1 MDEKNDAKLDCTFD
15 YKLIYIFRIN
25 DKKHEG
31 SLKIGDATVHTY
43 KSMDE
48 LSPNCHELNYAANQ
62 RIGEYTST
70 AGIDYDLLYT
80 ELAVKTNDK
89 GEKKAFRDYD
99 VHEVLKR
106 SGIKN
111 RFFDTNKTQNEWFET
126 DLETA
131 KKAIACVK
139 EGRTSLNSNEISID
153 RNPIVFRPEQED
165 AIKKTVK
172 RFKTSDHM
180 LWNAKM
186 RFGKTLSALQVI
198 KEMNFQKTIIIT
210 HRPVVED
217 GWYKDFQKI
226 FFNTEYQFGS
236 KIFGE
241 KSIKTLVENE
251 KPFVYFASLQDLR
264 GSSVVGGDF
273 NKNDEIFSIDWDLVI
288 VDEAHEGTQ
297 TVLGKKVIDL
307 LKNHNP
313 DRTPKVLDLSGTP
326 FNLLSNFKEEEIY
339 TWDYI
344 MEQEAK
350 QDWALKHFGDSNPY
364 EELPKMNIYTYH
376 LEKSIIGFYDIE
388 DKAFNFKEF
397 FRTWTGEVKSDGRH
411 MPDNAKIGDFVHED
425 AINSF
430 LNLISKESDSS
441 NYPFSTEEHRNL
453 FKHTLWVLP
462 GVKEAKALSCLLEKH
477 PVFNNFK
484 VVNVAGDGDEEIDTS
499 NALEAVRNAINNNE
513 YTITLSCGRL
523 TTGVT
528 VPEWTAV
535 LMLAGSYSTAASQYL
550 QTIFRVQSPAN
561 IEGKMKDN
569 CYVFDFAPDRTLKMI
584 AESVHISATFKSRLN
599 NSINDEVQLGKFLN
613 FCPVVSIDGSQVKE
627 FRVGMLLQE
636 LKKAYIERVVKNGF
650 DDTRLY
656 NDELLKLDDVD
667 ISEFEKL
674 KKSIGNSVPGSR
686 VNNIEINAEGFN
698 NEEYERLEELQQKP
712 KKELSEEEKKK
723 LEEIKK
729 KKDNRAKAI
738 NILRAISIRMPLLVY
753 GMDVDFDT
761 EINLDTFVNKVDDS
775 SWEEFMPKGVSKAT
789 FKKFTKYYDKNMF
802 IACARRIR
810 SIAKNADDLEPR
822 ERVEK
827 IAEFFSTFKN
837 PDKETVLTPW
847 RVVNLHMAQTLGG
860 YCFYDKEYENEIDIP
875 RFVDNGQV
883 TKDTLA
889 NPDANILE
897 INSKTGLYPLYV
909 TYSIYQNKCGNRE
922 LSFEEK
928 QKIWDE
934 VVNDNIYVICK
945 TPMAKAITQRTLLGY
960 RNGKINAHAFD
971 DLVNQMKEKQAQLVQ
986 KIKSPSFW
994 NKGGVEMKFNAIVG
1008 NPPYQIETAKHQSKT
1023 NGQASQTNVFQYFQI
1038 TSDLISDGY
1047 VSLIYPG
1054 VRWIHRSGKGMEH
1067 FGLNQINDKR
1077 LEKLIFYPNANMV
1090 FKEVA
1095 IPDGITI
1102 VLKDMKKDS
1111 NIFLYEYKE
1120 GNSILRVQKHFPGDE
1135 LLSLNPA
1142 NEVILDKVDTF
1153 VRKNKLSYLHDRI
1166 LSQKLFG
1173 IESDFVEKNPDKV
1186 KLYSKDM
1193 KVNFDKDVLLFAN
1206 HKAGKS
1212 GRSMWFVVD
1221 KRYIPCN
1228 RNLISEWQVVVSSA
1242 NAGGQKRDNQLEII
1256 DNHSAFGRSRVALA
1270 TFKTENEAKNFYN
1283 YVKTSVIKFLFLM
1296 TDESLNSLGKRVPDL
1311 KNYDSSSFVSF
1322 DKELDGQ
1329 LKALIGLT
1337 DDEFHYI
1344 QSKVRK

>member
-1 MDEKNDAKLDCTFD
+1 MDEKNDTKLYSTFD

-31 SLKIGDATVHTY
+31 SLKIGDATVHTS

-70 AGIDYDLLYT
+70 AGIVYDLLYT

-241 KSIKTLVENE
+241 KSIKTLVENG

-326 FNLLSNFKEEEIY
+326 FNLLSNFKGEEIY

-350 QDWALKHFGDSNPY
+350 QDWASNHFGDSNPY

-376 LEKSIIGFYDIE
+376 LEKSIVGFYDIE

-397 FRTWTGEVKSDGRH
+397 FRTWTGDVKSDGRH
-411 MPDNAKIGDFVHED
+411 MPDNAKIVDFVHED

-462 GVKEAKALSCLLEKH
+462 GVKEAKALSYLLERH

-484 VVNVAGDGDEEIDTS
+484 VVNVAGDGDEEIDTT

-584 AESVHISATFKSRLN
+584 AESVHISATSKSRLN
-599 NSINDEVQLGKFLN
+599 NPINDEVQLGKFLN

-656 NDELLKLDDVD
+656 NDELLKLDDMD
-667 ISEFEKL
+667 ISEFVLL

-698 NEEYERLEELQQKP
+698 NEDYERLEELQQKP
-712 KKELSEEEKKK
+712 KKELSEDEKKE
-723 LEEIKK
+723 LEEIRK

-761 EINLDTFVNKVDDS
+761 EINLDTFVNNVDNS
-775 SWEEFMPKGVSKAT
+775 SWEEFMPKGVSKDL

-810 SIAKNADDLEPR
+810 SIAKNADNLEPR

-827 IAEFFSTFKN
+827 IAELFSTFKN

-860 YCFYDKEYENEIDIP
+860 YCFYDKEYEKEIDIP

-909 TYSIYQNKCGNRE
+909 TYSIYQNKCGDRE

-934 VVNDNIYVICK
+934 VVNNNIYVICK

-1008 NPPYQIETAKHQSKT
+1008 NPPYQGKNHQ
-1023 NGQASQTNVFQYFQI
+1023 QVYPDFYL
-1038 TSDLISDGY
+1038 TSIKIGDI
-1047 VSLIYPG
+1047 VSLIFPISWQGPKSANNLSSINKTEFKSDKQIVFIDNRQNIFPG
-1054 VRWIHRSGKGMEH
+1054 ISGAEWVNIILWRRGYDNLLDGAQH
-1067 FGLNQINDKR
+1067 LLNNGKDEKIVKLLCQKNE
-1077 LEKLIFYPNANMV
+1077 LEKP
-1090 FKEVA
+1090 KEIKQLA
-1095 IPDGITI
+1095 KI
-1102 VLKDMKKDS
+1102 VS
-1111 NIFLYEYKE
+1111 C
-1120 GNSILRVQKHFPGDE
+1120 SP
-1135 LLSLNPA
+1135 
-1142 NEVILDKVDTF
+1142 
-1153 VRKNKLSYLHDRI
+1153 
-1166 LSQKLFG
+1166 
-1173 IESDFVEKNPDKV
+1173 
-1186 KLYSKDM
+1186 
-1193 KVNFDKDVLLFAN
+1193 
-1206 HKAGKS
+1206 
-1212 GRSMWFVVD
+1212 
-1221 KRYIPCN
+1221 
-1228 RNLISEWQVVVSSA
+1228 
-1242 NAGGQKRDNQLEII
+1242 
-1256 DNHSAFGRSRVALA
+1256 
-1270 TFKTENEAKNFYN
+1270 
-1283 YVKTSVIKFLFLM
+1283 
-1296 TDESLNSLGKRVPDL
+1296 
-1311 KNYDSSSFVSF
+1311 SFVSMAKITSVRKPYGLSTDVIKTDDPKMYEKYKIGRIYTSIQKPDDITIYAKSGLMLYVSNNYDFPRKNNMLEKYKVLIPYAWGNMSEKNGLGGAFSDIIIAFPHQACTETYLESGPFDTFDLAKKHAKYLMTKFCRALLYVNKFSQHSTSAWGAIPIQDYHEDWWNKSISEIDEHLF
-1322 DKELDGQ
+1322 DKYNLPEE
-1329 LKALIGLT
+1329 IR
-1337 DDEFHYI
+1337 EFVRNNI
-1344 QSKVRK
+1344 QTKTMDNILNYKD

>member
-1 MDEKNDAKLDCTFD
+1 MDEKNDTKLYSTFD

-31 SLKIGDATVHTY
+31 SLKIGDATVHTS

-241 KSIKTLVENE
+241 KSIKTLVENG

-326 FNLLSNFKEEEIY
+326 FNLLSNFKGEEIY

-350 QDWALKHFGDSNPY
+350 QDWASKHFGDSNPY

-397 FRTWTGEVKSDGRH
+397 FRTWTGDVKSDGRH

-462 GVKEAKALSCLLEKH
+462 GVKEAKALSYLLERH

-484 VVNVAGDGDEEIDTS
+484 VVNVAGDGDEEIDTT
-499 NALEAVRNAINNNE
+499 NALEAVRNAIKNNE

-584 AESVHISATFKSRLN
+584 AESVHISATSKSRLN
-599 NSINDEVQLGKFLN
+599 NPINDEVQLGKFLN

-656 NDELLKLDDVD
+656 NDELLKLDDMD
-667 ISEFEKL
+667 ISEFELL
-674 KKSIGNSVPGSR
+674 KKNIGNSVPGSR

-712 KKELSEEEKKK
+712 KKELSEDEKKE
-723 LEEIKK
+723 LEEIRK

-761 EINLDTFVNKVDDS
+761 EINLDTFVNNVDDS
-775 SWEEFMPKGVSKAT
+775 SWEEFMPKGVSKDL

-810 SIAKNADDLEPR
+810 SIAKNADNLEPR

-827 IAEFFSTFKN
+827 IAELFSTFKN

-860 YCFYDKEYENEIDIP
+860 YCFYDKEYEKEIDIP

-889 NPDANILE
+889 NPDANIIE

-909 TYSIYQNKCGNRE
+909 TYSIYQNKCGDRE

-934 VVNDNIYVICK
+934 VVNDNVYVICK

-1008 NPPYQIETAKHQSKT
+1008 NPPYQNSTGG
-1023 NGQASQTNVFQYFQI
+1023 GQAQGIPVYDKFVLFSIKLKPSYI
-1038 TSDLISDGY
+1038 
-1047 VSLIYPG
+1047 SLIIPS
-1054 VRWIHRSGKGMEH
+1054 RWYAGGFPALNVMREKICDGNHIVCLNNFYNAQELFSSVDIKGGICYFLYDSSYSGETYFVNHLVNGSVSKSQRALIEDGMNSIIRDNDAISIVDKIKKKGFKSFSEIVSPLWINSTKSSFKSLHSEYSKGDIFAFVLKGKGWISRDELSKGLDFVDKWKLFVPRSIGSADVTRDKIKTIIGEPNTCCSGTYIIIGPFESKEKCENCQSYINTKFFH
-1067 FGLNQINDKR
+1067 F
-1077 LEKLIFYPNANMV
+1077 
-1090 FKEVA
+1090 
-1095 IPDGITI
+1095 
-1102 VLKDMKKDS
+1102 
-1111 NIFLYEYKE
+1111 
-1120 GNSILRVQKHFPGDE
+1120 
-1135 LLSLNPA
+1135 LLSLK
-1142 NEVILDKVDTF
+1142 KVSQDT
-1153 VRKNKLSYLHDRI
+1153 
-1166 LSQKLFG
+1166 
-1173 IESDFVEKNPDKV
+1173 V
-1186 KLYSKDM
+1186 KKCYELIPLLE
-1193 KVNFDKDVLLFAN
+1193 FD
-1206 HKAGKS
+1206 H
-1212 GRSMWFVVD
+1212 
-1221 KRYIPCN
+1221 
-1228 RNLISEWQVVVSSA
+1228 
-1242 NAGGQKRDNQLEII
+1242 EIN
-1256 DNHSAFGRSRVALA
+1256 DD
-1270 TFKTENEAKNFYN
+1270 
-1283 YVKTSVIKFLFLM
+1283 FLFDLFELN
-1296 TDESLNSLGKRVPDL
+1296 ESER
-1311 KNYDSSSFVSF
+1311 NYITKLVWSNI
-1322 DKELDGQ
+1322 KI
-1329 LKALIGLT
+1329 K
-1337 DDEFHYI
+1337 
-1344 QSKVRK
+1344 